1 MKCSEAMRHLH
12 AYAMRSGGNPDDPVY
27 RHFQECSSCGSELA
41 LQRKILDAMKDM
53 PFPVKS
59 DAQWQELNR
68 AILSKLQP
76 ASKTVRFPSLKPAYK
91 WAVAALLV
99 LSLISF
105 NLIISLHRQSLPSTG
120 AIDSEVFPRISHIEG
135 NVFSADTLRS
145 GKEITVE
152 KHSPILSGHMFRTGE
167 NSVLNM
173 QIDKTSS
180 LQLSGNSRL
189 EIVQCVENSQIFKL
203 EDGKVKAEVGK
214 RGAGRVFRVE
224 TPNAACEVVGTRFCV
239 SVERPG
245 GSESIK
251 TVLSVEEGL
260 VRFKTRS
267 GKEMFVEAGK
277 SAEVIG
283 EQFSAPEKKCDTR
296 QINRKKD
303 SSEKIDKDSASDD
316 PRLASALR
324 LIESGE
330 FGQALDEL
338 QRILSDTSVPSKVRA
353 IALKKAALCFKITG
367 KPERSLEALRTIAE
381 GRFSRHEK
389 ESALFESANLLS
401 TSFRKYDESIK
412 EFRAY
417 IKRYPDGIWIEEAL
431 FALAELLHLQKD
443 FENAA
448 DVYKKLISDY
458 PGSSRVKDAL
468 YSLARI
474 YSRDMKDCDR
484 ALGYFG
490 RIENDF
496 PESDII
502 EDALFWK
509 GDCLFNQGRASQA
522 IAQYNRYLE
531 KYPDGKWAAEA
542 KARVSVSEVSGVQ

>member
-68 AILSKLQP
+68 VILSKLPP
-76 ASKTVRFPSLKPAYK
+76 ASKTVRFPTLRPAIK
-91 WAVAALLV
+91 WAVAALFV
-99 LSLISF
+99 LSVISF

-245 GSESIK
+245 GQNLSK
-251 TVLSVEEGL
+251 RFSVEEGL

-277 SAEVIG
+277 SREVIG

-296 QINRKKD
+296 QINRK
-303 SSEKIDKDSASDD
+303 
-316 PRLASALR
+316 
-324 LIESGE
+324 
-330 FGQALDEL
+330 
-338 QRILSDTSVPSKVRA
+338 
-353 IALKKAALCFKITG
+353 
-367 KPERSLEALRTIAE
+367 RT
-381 GRFSRHEK
+381 
-389 ESALFESANLLS
+389 LL
-401 TSFRKYDESIK
+401 
-412 EFRAY
+412 
-417 IKRYPDGIWIEEAL
+417 
-431 FALAELLHLQKD
+431 
-443 FENAA
+443 
-448 DVYKKLISDY
+448 KKLIKIV
-458 PGSSRVKDAL
+458 RQM
-468 YSLARI
+468 I
-474 YSRDMKDCDR
+474 
-484 ALGYFG
+484 
-490 RIENDF
+490 
-496 PESDII
+496 
-502 EDALFWK
+502 
-509 GDCLFNQGRASQA
+509 QGC
-522 IAQYNRYLE
+522 ICFT
-531 KYPDGKWAAEA
+531 PD
-542 KARVSVSEVSGVQ
+542 